1 MLFLQSVTKHADKL
15 KQTGDSKVSIT
26 YTIYIFSMLIWMG
39 VSIFAALSKPNRG
52 IICSCFVETLSS
64 TAANGYCEQGWGM
77 PMKFNR
83 HKHDMRNLVLLST
96 VIKDIGQDL
105 CSVLEMIKLL
115 LYRT

>member
-39 VSIFAALSKPNRG
+39 VSIFAAHSKPNRG

-77 PMKFNR
+77 PMKFIR
-83 HKHDMRNLVLLST
+83 HKHDMRNLT

-115 LYRT
+115 LYLP